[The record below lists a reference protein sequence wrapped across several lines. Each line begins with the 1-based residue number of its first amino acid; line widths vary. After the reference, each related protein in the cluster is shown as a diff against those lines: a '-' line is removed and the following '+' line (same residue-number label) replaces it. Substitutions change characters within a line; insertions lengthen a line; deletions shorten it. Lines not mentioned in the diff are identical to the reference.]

1 VIKRDAGA
9 RRRRVSGAAIA
20 TRGAGY
26 SVVIRRRGGN
36 TEQVYSTQGG
46 RMRLARSVPRAAPG
60 GDGNVRVSRTRT
72 GRKGKTVTLVSGL
85 PSRDVTAV
93 AKELKR
99 LCGSGGSVKDGVVEI
114 QGDHRER
121 IVGHLAGRYSAK
133 MSGG

>member
-1 VIKRDAGA
+1 MRQS
-9 RRRRVSGAAIA
+9 RA
-20 TRGAGY
+20 T
-26 SVVIRRRGGN
+26 
-36 TEQVYSTQGG
+36 
-46 RMRLARSVPRAAPG
+46 PPAAPG

-72 GRKGKTVTLVSGL
+72 GRKGKTVTLVTGL
-85 PSRDVTAV
+85 PRADAAVV

-133 MSGG
+133 MAGG